1 MKIHMEDTS
10 MELARNQMLTIT
22 GGLGMTVTCVRGSIW
37 ITQNND
43 SRDVVLATGEMFVV
57 DRDGV
62 ALLSAMAPSTV
73 ALQPAV
79 APRRSW
85 LAKLVSG
92 IGTLSGHMVARLA
105 TPTRHPAVEL
115 HCY

>member
-1 MKIHMEDTS
+1 MKIRMEDAS

-43 SRDVVLATGEMFVV
+43 SRDVVLATGETFVV

-62 ALLSAMAPSTV
+62 ALLSAMAPS
-73 ALQPAV
+73 
-79 APRRSW
+79 
-85 LAKLVSG
+85 
-92 IGTLSGHMVARLA
+92 LSLIHI
-105 TPTRHPAVEL
+105 
-115 HCY
+115 